1 MKHIKPNTN
10 PDYQPI
16 PAHRLHEG
24 EEVSLALPKHHFEP
38 EQELPPPAIPA
49 IKESPSAN
57 IQHSTLP
64 KQDRIATHASGDLN
78 GHLHGHQN
86 QHNQPKV
93 EPQTRPRINL
103 HPNAHK
109 AISASASKTT
119 RKRAALNKIKLIRS
133 HKHWHNAKLVVGTV
147 LVFLLIFNSQWFISQ
162 LMYLFNKPSSNAV
175 QDVVVTQTKA
185 VPAEAE
191 VVGPDNKIIIP
202 KIGVTAPLVFP
213 KTNVETEV
221 LLALRGGVA
230 HYYGTA
236 YPGEPG
242 NSVFFGHSSGDWWE
256 AGNYKFIF
264 VILEKLSVGDIYE
277 IHYNSRKYIYQ
288 VEETKV
294 VAPTDLSVLNQ
305 TSYPSSTL
313 ITCTPPGTSWQR
325 FVVRAKQI
333 TPAYQKPEQPKI
345 SASPAAT
352 SGQAT
357 LPSASKSIWEQI
369 SSFLGK
375 LFGASNQ
382 DQPPSNQPIQTKY
395 LPEVN

>member
-1 MKHIKPNTN
+1 MKHIKPNPN
-10 PDYQPI
+10 SDYQPN

-24 EEVSLALPKHHFEP
+24 EEVSLGLSENRFEP
-38 EQELPPPAIPA
+38 ELHAKHAASIDPTET
-49 IKESPSAN
+49 SATRVYRAAEAK
-57 IQHSTLP
+57 QH
-64 KQDRIATHASGDLN
+64 RIAAHASGDLN
-78 GHLHGHQN
+78 GHLR

-93 EPQTRPRINL
+93 ESQTQPRINL
-103 HPNAHK
+103 HPNTHK
-109 AISASASKTT
+109 AISASASKVSK
-119 RKRAALNKIKLIRS
+119 KRAALNKIRLIRS
-133 HKHWHNAKLVVGTV
+133 HKHWHNAKLVFGTV
-147 LVFLLIFNSQWFISQ
+147 LVFVLVFNSQWFISQ
-162 LMYLFNKPSSNAV
+162 LMYLFNKPSNNTV
-175 QDVVVTQTKA
+175 QDVAVTQPTIETA
-185 VPAEAE
+185 QAE
-191 VVGPDNKIIIP
+191 VVGPANEIIIP

-221 LLALRGGVA
+221 LQALKSGVA

-264 VILEKLSVGDIYE
+264 VILEKLSIGDTYE

-294 VAPTDLSVLNQ
+294 VSPTDLSVLNQ

-333 TPAYQKPEQPKI
+333 APAYQKPEQPKI

-369 SSFLGK
+369 TSFLGT
-375 LFGASNQ
+375 LFGDSNK
-382 DQPPSNQPIQTKY
+382 DQPQSNQPIQTKY

>member
-1 MKHIKPNTN
+1 MKHIKQNSD

-16 PAHRLHEG
+16 SAHRLQEG
-24 EEVSLALPKHHFEP
+24 EEVNLTIPKHY
-38 EQELPPPAIPA
+38 PASENSA
-49 IKESPSAN
+49 AAKTSPQVSSSG
-57 IQHSTLP
+57 STHQSTHP
-64 KQDRIATHASGDLN
+64 KQDRIASHASGDFN
-78 GHLHGHQN
+78 GHLR
-86 QHNQPKV
+86 QHNQPTV
-93 EPQTRPRINL
+93 QTPPQPRINL
-103 HPNAHK
+103 HPDAHK
-109 AISASASKTT
+109 VISASTAKASK
-119 RKRAALNKIKLIRS
+119 KQAALNKMKSIRS

-147 LVFLLIFNSQWFISQ
+147 LVFLLVFNSQWFISQ
-162 LMYLFNKPSSNAV
+162 LMYLFNKPSSKTT
-175 QDVVVTQTKA
+175 QDVAITQ
-185 VPAEAE
+185 PAAAPAAAE
-191 VVGPDNKIIIP
+191 VVGPANEIIIP

-236 YPGEPG
+236 YPGENG

-264 VILEKLSVGDIYE
+264 VILEKLSIGDTYE

-294 VAPTDLSVLNQ
+294 VAPSDLSVLNQ

-333 TPAYQKPEQPKI
+333 APAYQKPAVPKT
-345 SASPAAT
+345 AVAPVAT
-352 SGQAT
+352 DGQAT
-357 LPSASKSIWEQI
+357 LPSASKSIWEQFT
-369 SSFLGK
+369 SFLSG
-375 LFGASNQ
+375 LFGVSKNEQ
-382 DQPPSNQPIQTKY
+382 TKSNQPTQIKY